1 MVRRNDT
8 SIDYSLQLKDAY
20 RILEQTQREEW
31 NNWFVLKATEKGKAA
46 DKGKAAEK
54 RKAAEKGKV
63 PISSWRR
70 KSNRNRG
77 TETRNYQVSTHAR

>member
-8 SIDYSLQLKDAY
+8 SIYYSLQLKDAY

-31 NNWFVLKATEKGKAA
+31 NNWYVLKATE
-46 DKGKAAEK
+46 KGKAAEK
-54 RKAAEKGKV
+54 RKAAEKGKA

-77 TETRNYQVSTHAR
+77 TETRYYQVSTHAR